1 MKYKLIN
8 QPNENY
14 SAKKQILI
22 NRGFEPKEIEHY
34 FNLSD
39 ADINEPEVFGEEL
52 LKSAATALR
61 ETIDANEDICIV
73 VDADCDGYTSSAV
86 LINYLHDLAPAFTE
100 SHVHYYLHEGKQHGL
115 SDCITWIE
123 DIGPSLVIIPDAG
136 SNDTEHM
143 QKLYENDIKIIIL
156 DHHEI
161 EGEPF
166 PRCFLINSQSP
177 EYPNKELS
185 GAGVVYQFCRYLD
198 KINNVKF
205 ADWYLDLVALGLDG
219 DMMSLKSCETRWLIF
234 KGLEPNNIHNPFIY
248 EMWQKNKFK
257 LGDAPTAWGITF
269 YIVPFVNAITRSGTL
284 EEKELI
290 FSSMLKFKAFKE
302 ISSNKRGHKQGEMEQ
317 LVTQAVRTCTN
328 VKNRQTR
335 AEEAGIELVE
345 HLIKD
350 NNMMEHKVLLFQL
363 EPGQIKPE
371 IRGLIANKLMAKYQ
385 RPCCMLTKTIKRKNV
400 LINGCIGADGD
411 LYYPTK
417 VGEVYAG
424 TGCAPKIVGVAWGSG
439 IEEYITYEGSARGC
453 DKVGVTEFKD
463 ICAATQVCEY
473 TVGHQGAFGLGLRK
487 ENISAFIESTDKQ
500 LANMPNE
507 PIYYVDYIWDYKD
520 VNGEAIL
527 EIANMDKYWGKDV
540 DEPVV
545 AVQGIQVTKDM
556 LTMMASNT
564 CKITLPNRIAM
575 IKFRMPDE
583 DYNKLYSENG
593 YVEINAVCRCNANEW
608 GGNISPQLLI
618 DDFEIV
624 GGCAYV
630 F

>member
-22 NRGFEPKEIEHY
+22 NRGFKSKEIEHY

-39 ADINEPEVFGEEL
+39 ADINDPEVFGEEL
-52 LKSAATALR
+52 LKSAVTALR
-61 ETIDANEDICIV
+61 ETIDANEDICVII
-73 VDADCDGYTSSAV
+73 DCDCDGYTSSAI

-136 SNDTEHM
+136 SNDTEYM

-166 PRCFLINSQSP
+166 PHCFLINSQSP

-219 DMMSLKSCETRWLIF
+219 DMMSLKSCETRRLIF
-234 KGLEPNNIHNPFIY
+234 KGLEPDNIHNPFIY

-257 LGDAPTAWGITF
+257 LGDEPTAWGVTF

-302 ISSNKRGHKQGEMEQ
+302 IPSNKRGHKQGEMEQ
-317 LVTQAVRTCTN
+317 LITQAVRTCTN

-335 AEEAGIELVE
+335 AEEAGIELVT
-345 HLIKD
+345 HLIEE
-350 NNMMEHKVLLFQL
+350 NNMMDHKVLLFLL
-363 EPGQIKPE
+363 EPDAIQST
-371 IRGLIANKLMAKYQ
+371 IRGLVANKLMARYQ
-385 RPCCMLTKTIKRKNV
+385 RPCCMLTKVEHEYK
-400 LINGCIGADGD
+400 G
-411 LYYPTK
+411 
-417 VGEVYAG
+417 GE
-424 TGCAPKIVGVAWGSG
+424 
-439 IEEYITYEGSARGC
+439 IEYSKSSIFPILHEKGEKYITYEGSARGC

-463 ICAATQVCEY
+463 ICAATASCEY
-473 TVGHQGAFGLGLRK
+473 TVGHQGAFGLGLRE
-487 ENISAFIESTDKQ
+487 ENISAFVESTDKQ

-507 PIYYVDYIWDYKD
+507 PIYYVDYIWDYKN

-527 EIANMDKYWGKDV
+527 EIADMDKYWGKDV

-564 CKITLPNRIAM
+564 CKITLPNGIAM

-618 DDFEIV
+618 EDFEIV